1 MCISRGTAELGP
13 AQEQLRASKDAAQA
27 RDESFREKL
36 ADLSEAKRQ
45 VGHGMLLKKH
55 GWANLGIKTPV
66 SCKCFPT

>member
-1 MCISRGTAELGP
+1 MCISRGTGP

-45 VGHGMLLKKH
+45 VGHGMLLKNMA
-55 GWANLGIKTPV
+55 GQIWG
-66 SCKCFPT
+66 